1 MGVFTDKVVNGDY
14 KNGDIKVKSFGN
26 KVFLV
31 KSGFLKDV
39 KIEINKNTVKS
50 IEVVDRTQGLLDYV
64 GTQTVQAVI
73 NFKDGKRSMIEVSG
87 VTYQAINRA
96 MF

>member
-14 KNGDIKVKSFGN
+14 KDGDIKVKNFGS

-64 GTQTVQAVI
+64 GTQTVQAII